1 MKNLLHFIVRFHFT
15 ILFVVIEIFCL
26 LLLVSYNN
34 YQKTEF
40 LNSSN
45 VITGSIYDR
54 VSSTTDYL
62 ILAKTNEELNR
73 ENVKLKNIL
82 AESFKVSVD
91 SSYLYNDSLYQQQ
104 YIYRTAKIINNSVN
118 KQLNYITLNKGKI
131 HGIKPEMAVVTNN
144 GVVGVINSVS
154 ENFSTA
160 ISLLN
165 SRIRVSAKIKKN
177 NYFGSL
183 TWDGKN
189 YETARLYE
197 IPFHVQI
204 QEGDTIIT
212 SGFSSIFPEG
222 ILLGT
227 VKKVLP
233 KTGGNFHDV
242 IVNFS
247 NDFKGI
253 SYVKVIGDLMKKE
266 RIELEKGEVK

>member
-62 ILAKTNEELNR
+62 ALAKTNEQLNR
-73 ENVKLKNIL
+73 ENTRLKNIL
-82 AESFKVSVD
+82 AESFKASVD
-91 SSYLYNDSLYQQQ
+91 SSNLYNDSLYQQQ

-118 KQLNYITLNKGKI
+118 RQLNYITLNKGKI
-131 HGIKPEMAVVTNN
+131 HGIKPEMAVVTGN

-154 ENFSTA
+154 KNFSTA

-165 SRIRVSAKIKKN
+165 SRIKVSAKIKKN

-189 YETARLYE
+189 YKTARLYE

-204 QEGDTIIT
+204 QVGDTIVT
-212 SGFSSIFPEG
+212 SGYSSIFPEG

-227 VKKVLP
+227 VQEVLP
-233 KTGGNFHDV
+233 ESGGNFHDV
-242 IVNFS
+242 VIDLS

-266 RIELEKGEVK
+266 RVELEKGEVE

>member
-45 VITGSIYDR
+45 VVTGSIYDR

-62 ILAKTNEELNR
+62 ALAETNEQLNR
-73 ENVKLKNIL
+73 ENTKLKNIL

-91 SSYLYNDSLYQQQ
+91 SSHLYNDSLYQQQ

-131 HGIKPEMAVVTNN
+131 HGIKPEMAVVTDN

-154 ENFSTA
+154 DNFSTA

-189 YETARLYE
+189 YKTARLYE

-204 QEGDTIIT
+204 QVGDTIVT
-212 SGFSSIFPEG
+212 SGYSSIFPEG

-227 VKKVLP
+227 VQEVLP
-233 KTGGNFHDV
+233 ESGGNFHDV
-242 IVNFS
+242 VINLS

-253 SYVKVIGDLMKKE
+253 SYVKVIGDLMKTE
-266 RIELEKGEVK
+266 RIQLEKGEVE

>member
-1 MKNLLHFIVRFHFT
+1 MKNLFHFIVRFHFT

-45 VITGSIYDR
+45 VVTGSIYDR
-54 VSSTTDYL
+54 ISSTTDYL
-62 ILAKTNEELNR
+62 ALAKTNEQLNR
-73 ENVKLKNIL
+73 ENTKLKNIL

-91 SSYLYNDSLYQQQ
+91 SSHLYNDSLYQQQ

-118 KQLNYITLNKGKI
+118 KQLNYITLNKGKV
-131 HGIKPEMAVVTNN
+131 HGIKPEMAVITDN
-144 GVVGVINSVS
+144 GVVGVVKSVS
-154 ENFSTA
+154 KNFSTA

-189 YETARLYE
+189 YKSARLYE
-197 IPFHVQI
+197 IPFHVKI
-204 QEGDTIIT
+204 QVGDTIVT
-212 SGFSSIFPEG
+212 SGYSSIFPEG

-227 VKKVLP
+227 VQEVLP
-233 KTGGNFHDV
+233 KSGGNFHDV
-242 IVNFS
+242 LINLS

-266 RIELEKGEVK
+266 RLDLEKGEVE

>member
-45 VITGSIYDR
+45 VVTGSIYDR

-62 ILAKTNEELNR
+62 ALAETNEQLNR
-73 ENVKLKNIL
+73 ENTKLKNIL

-91 SSYLYNDSLYQQQ
+91 SSHLYNDSLYQQQ

-131 HGIKPEMAVVTNN
+131 HGIKPEMAVVTDN

-154 ENFSTA
+154 DNFSTA

-189 YETARLYE
+189 YKTARLYE

-204 QEGDTIIT
+204 QVGDTIVT
-212 SGFSSIFPEG
+212 SGYSSIFPEG

-227 VKKVLP
+227 VQEVLP
-233 KTGGNFHDV
+233 ESGGNFHDV
-242 IVNFS
+242 VIDLS

-253 SYVKVIGDLMKKE
+253 SYVKVIGDLMKTE
-266 RIELEKGEVK
+266 RIQLEKGEVE

>member
-165 SRIRVSAKIKKN
+165 SRIKVSAKIKKN

-204 QEGDTIIT
+204 QVGDTIVT
-212 SGFSSIFPEG
+212 SGYSSIFPEG

-266 RIELEKGEVK
+266 RIELEKGEVE

>member
-45 VITGSIYDR
+45 VVTGSIYDR

-62 ILAKTNEELNR
+62 ALAETNEQLNR
-73 ENVKLKNIL
+73 ENTKLKNIL

-91 SSYLYNDSLYQQQ
+91 SSHLYNDSLYQQQ

-131 HGIKPEMAVVTNN
+131 HGIKPEMAVVTDN

-154 ENFSTA
+154 DNFSTA

-189 YETARLYE
+189 YKTARLYE

-204 QEGDTIIT
+204 QVGDTIVT
-212 SGFSSIFPEG
+212 SGYSSIFPEG

-227 VKKVLP
+227 VQEVLP
-233 KTGGNFHDV
+233 ESGGNFHDV
-242 IVNFS
+242 VINLS

-253 SYVKVIGDLMKKE
+253 SYVKVIGDLMKTE
-266 RIELEKGEVK
+266 RIQLEKGEVK

>member
-45 VITGSIYDR
+45 VVTGSIYDR

-62 ILAKTNEELNR
+62 ALAETNEQLNR
-73 ENVKLKNIL
+73 ENTKLKNIL

-91 SSYLYNDSLYQQQ
+91 SSHLYNDSLYQQQ

-131 HGIKPEMAVVTNN
+131 HGIKPEMAVVTDN

-154 ENFSTA
+154 DNFSTA

-189 YETARLYE
+189 YKTARLYE

-204 QEGDTIIT
+204 QVGDTIVT
-212 SGFSSIFPEG
+212 SGYSSIFPEG

-227 VKKVLP
+227 VQKVLP
-233 KTGGNFHDV
+233 ESGGNFHDV
-242 IVNFS
+242 VIDLS

-253 SYVKVIGDLMKKE
+253 SYVKVIGDLMKTE
-266 RIELEKGEVK
+266 RIQLEKGEVK

>member
-45 VITGSIYDR
+45 VVTGSIYDR

-62 ILAKTNEELNR
+62 ALAETNEQLNR
-73 ENVKLKNIL
+73 ENTKLKNIL

-131 HGIKPEMAVVTNN
+131 HGIKPEMAVVTDN

-154 ENFSTA
+154 DNFSTA

-189 YETARLYE
+189 YKTARLYE

-204 QEGDTIIT
+204 QVGDTIVT
-212 SGFSSIFPEG
+212 SGYSSIFPEG

-227 VKKVLP
+227 VQEVLP
-233 KTGGNFHDV
+233 ESGGNFHDV
-242 IVNFS
+242 VIDLS

-253 SYVKVIGDLMKKE
+253 SYVKVIGDLMKTE
-266 RIELEKGEVK
+266 RIQLEKGEVE